1 MTPATIKKL
10 LQFHALL
17 FELYGELECA
27 LCYNEPHELMIAAML
42 SAQCTDKRVNIITK
56 TLFKKYLTVED
67 FATVTQEELEAD
79 IRTAGL
85 FRTKAKNII
94 ASCNIIVDKFA
105 GKVPQTMT
113 ELNALPGLGRKTAN
127 VVLGNAF
134 GIPGFPVDTHVQRV
148 LNRFGVVDST
158 YPEKIEKT
166 VTAVIPDHLW
176 TNFSHLIITH
186 GRQVCQ
192 ARKPDCSSCPAETV
206 CKYGKQYR

>member
-1 MTPATIKKL
+1 MKPVTIKKL
-10 LQFHALL
+10 LQFHDLL

-27 LCYNEPHELMIAAML
+27 LYYNEPHELMVAAML
-42 SAQCTDKRVNIITK
+42 SAQCTDKRVNIITV
-56 TLFKKYLTVED
+56 TLFNKYRSVEA
-67 FATVTQEELEAD
+67 FANAELSELEAD

-85 FRTKAKNII
+85 FRSKAKNII
-94 ASCNIIVDKFA
+94 AACKIITQQFE
-105 GKVPQTMT
+105 GQVPKTMA

-148 LNRFGVVDST
+148 LNRFGTVDSK
-158 YPEKIEKT
+158 YPEKIEKA
-166 VTAVIPDHLW
+166 VTAVVPANLW

-192 ARKPDCSSCPAETV
+192 ARKPACGSCPAVTV
-206 CKYGKQYR
+206 CNYGKQYK